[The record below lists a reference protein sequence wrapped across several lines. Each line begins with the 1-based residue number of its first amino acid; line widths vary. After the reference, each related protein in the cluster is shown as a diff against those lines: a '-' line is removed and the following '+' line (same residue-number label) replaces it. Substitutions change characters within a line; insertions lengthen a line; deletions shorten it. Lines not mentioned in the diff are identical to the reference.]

1 MQLKTELNI
10 DTRIFDNDEIAVLRL
25 NGYIDS
31 MTAVQ
36 LKKEIERLGKKICRF
51 IIDFAGVEYVS
62 SAGWGGILTRIR
74 EFRGKKGDIVFIRM
88 SEEVNSIF
96 ELLEL
101 NQVIRYFPTIE
112 EGFRHLGVTDPY
124 ALAEHVRAASADQKP
139 QEGQSLTVEDAIRRI
154 VRDNPLLTSSQ
165 IKQTLR
171 SPAYGQIKINTI
183 QLFFLLR
190 RLGLN
195 TREKRL
201 YYAWRHL
208 TKKLRT

>member
-10 DTRIFDNDEIAVLRL
+10 DTRILDSDEIAVLML
-25 NGYIDS
+25 DGYIDS
-31 MTAVQ
+31 MTGVQ
-36 LKKEIERLGKKICRF
+36 LKKEIERLGKNIFRF

-74 EFRGKKGDIVFIRM
+74 EFREKKGDIVFIKM

-101 NQVIRYFPTIE
+101 NQVIKHFTTIE
-112 EGFRHLGVTDPY
+112 DGLRHFGVTDPY
-124 ALAEHVRAASADQKP
+124 ALAEHVKAASAEHKP
-139 QEGQSLTVEDAIRRI
+139 QEDHDLAVEDAVRHI
-154 VRDNPLLTSSQ
+154 VRENPLLTSSQ
-165 IKQTLR
+165 IKQKLR
-171 SPAYGQIKINTI
+171 SPVYGFTKMNT
-183 QLFFLLR
+183 LGVYFLLR

-195 TREKRL
+195 TREKKL

-208 TKKLRT
+208 AKK